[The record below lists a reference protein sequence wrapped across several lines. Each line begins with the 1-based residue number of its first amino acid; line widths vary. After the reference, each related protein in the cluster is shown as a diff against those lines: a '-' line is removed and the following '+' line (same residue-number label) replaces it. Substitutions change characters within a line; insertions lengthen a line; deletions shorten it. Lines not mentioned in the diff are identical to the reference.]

1 MQRVHPPPR
10 NGVQTRAL
18 HPLHPTR
25 RNFAMGDLS
34 KACMLKNM
42 HVTRVLHLIEMRNKL
57 TNTLRD
63 NATDDGM
70 ATLEM
75 FDAALKQETD
85 RFLRAFRA
93 VGNENINEIKKAAE

>member
-1 MQRVHPPPR
+1 
-10 NGVQTRAL
+10 
-18 HPLHPTR
+18 
-25 RNFAMGDLS
+25 MGDLS
-34 KACMLKNM
+34 KASMLKNL
-42 HVTRVLHLIEMRNKL
+42 HGTRVLHLIEMRNKL
-57 TNTLRD
+57 TITLRD

-93 VGNENINEIKKAAE
+93 VGNENIAATKKVSQ

>member
-1 MQRVHPPPR
+1 
-10 NGVQTRAL
+10 
-18 HPLHPTR
+18 
-25 RNFAMGDLS
+25 MGDLS
-34 KACMLKNM
+34 KASMLKNL
-42 HVTRVLHLIEMRNKL
+42 HVTRVLSLIEMRNKL

-93 VGNENINEIKKAAE
+93 VGNENIAAAKQVSQ

>member
-1 MQRVHPPPR
+1 
-10 NGVQTRAL
+10 
-18 HPLHPTR
+18 
-25 RNFAMGDLS
+25 MGDLS
-34 KACMLKNM
+34 KASMLKNL
-42 HVTRVLHLIEMRNKL
+42 HGTRVLHLIEMRNKL
-57 TNTLRD
+57 TITLRD

-93 VGNENINEIKKAAE
+93 VGNENIAAAKKVSQ